1 MSAGE
6 LDLRGEDFPKKE
18 RPEFQQKSI
27 GASKMCP
34 CFKIHAGFNRDGGN
48 PKILQG
54 DMCDTC
60 VTCVCH
66 SGTDPYGRLARP
78 AKTMVSRDSKY
89 LKEHVLVWVNHGEHV
104 FFLLHCPKGVAA
116 TSRAYSEWMSFVW
129 PGPSGQ
135 VFRSSAIFV
144 FAGAGRPLA

>member
-104 FFLLHCPKGVAA
+104 FFLLHCPQRSGSNVQGLLGVDELRVAW
-116 TSRAYSEWMSFVW
+116 TKR
-129 PGPSGQ
+129 SGLQ
-135 VFRSSAIFV
+135 VFSDFCVRR
-144 FAGAGRPLA
+144 GG